1 MSGDTL
7 TITATD
13 TNTQL
18 TTEEVQDIAGP
29 LVASGGTKTGISIT
43 YDDTNNDMDF
53 TVSDTTVAG
62 DSGTTGITPGD
73 TLTIAGGT
81 NVTTAMSG
89 DTLTIT
95 ATDTNTQYTKSSF
108 DLDHL
113 FTLVG
118 AASDTS
124 VNLGSFTGTTISDNT
139 NIKAALQ
146 SLETAVEGTSGDIT
160 GVTAGVGLS
169 GGGTSGAVTLTLDM
183 SELTDMTADVV
194 GSQDELILLDN
205 GADRKKLISEIK
217 LSQFNN
223 DLGLGTIATQA
234 ADNVNITGGSITGIT
249 DLAVAD
255 GGTGRSSLTS
265 NKVLTGN
272 GTSGIV
278 AESNLD
284 FTGSTL
290 AVTGAITSS
299 GDITAYSSDKR
310 LKENIEVIESPLEK
324 LNQLSGFT
332 YDWDKESCEK
342 AGFKPNDEKQIGVFA
357 QDVQKVIP
365 EAVKLAPFDRDETG
379 ESKSGDNYLT
389 VQYEK
394 IVPLL
399 IESNK
404 ALLKRVEE
412 LEELVKNLNK

>member
-1 MSGDTL
+1 MTADVVGSQDELILLDSGSDRRKL
-7 TITATD
+7 
-13 TNTQL
+13 
-18 TTEEVQDIAGP
+18 
-29 LVASGGTKTGISIT
+29 ISEIKLSQF
-43 YDDTNNDMDF
+43 NND
-53 TVSDTTVAG
+53 
-62 DSGTTGITPGD
+62 
-73 TLTIAGGT
+73 
-81 NVTTAMSG
+81 
-89 DTLTIT
+89 
-95 ATDTNTQYTKSSF
+95 
-108 DLDHL
+108 
-113 FTLVG
+113 
-118 AASDTS
+118 
-124 VNLGSFTGTTISDNT
+124 LG
-139 NIKAALQ
+139 
-146 SLETAVEGTSGDIT
+146 EIT